1 MNQYGNYAIQTIFQ
15 KAFEFPNNKYI
26 KFFLKIFRENT
37 ELLKKINF
45 GKKFIAKIDQMIQF
59 Q

>member
-1 MNQYGNYAIQTIFQ
+1 MMNQYGNYAIQTIFQ

-45 GKKFIAKIDQMIQF
+45 GKKFIAKID
-59 Q
+59 